1 MKCIAIIPARG
12 GSKRIPRKNIRPFAG
27 RPIIEYPITAALAA
41 GCFDE
46 VMVSTDDVEIAEVAK
61 KAGASVPFMRSAK
74 NSNDHATTA
83 DALIEVIEKY
93 KESRR
98 VFDLGCCIY
107 PFAALVTPER
117 LREGLQIMCTQPGL
131 NGVVPVL
138 RFGYPIQRALRIK
151 DDLLDMIDQRHQNTM
166 SQDLEPAYHDSGQY
180 YWFRVGA
187 LFQART
193 LLGPKVAP
201 ILLSE
206 MEAQDIDNED
216 DWHLAE
222 LKYQMRQAK
231 SKRFHD

>member
-27 RPIIEYPITAALAA
+27 RPIIEYPIAAALAA

-46 VMVSTDDVEIAEVAK
+46 VMVSTDDAEFAEVAK
-61 KAGASVPFMRSAK
+61 RAGAGVPFLRSAK
-74 NSNDHATTA
+74 NSDDHATTA
-83 DALIEVIEKY
+83 DVLIEVMKKY
-93 KESRR
+93 RESGR

-117 LREGLQIMCTQPGL
+117 LREGLQIMHANPDL
-131 NGVVPVL
+131 NGAVPVL

-151 DDLLDMIDQRHQNTM
+151 DNLLDMIDQRHQNTM
-166 SQDLEPAYHDSGQY
+166 SQDLEPAYHDAGQY
-180 YWFRVGA
+180 YWFRWDA
-187 LFQART
+187 LVQART

-201 ILLSE
+201 ICLGE

-216 DWHLAE
+216 DWRLAE

-231 SKRFHD
+231 